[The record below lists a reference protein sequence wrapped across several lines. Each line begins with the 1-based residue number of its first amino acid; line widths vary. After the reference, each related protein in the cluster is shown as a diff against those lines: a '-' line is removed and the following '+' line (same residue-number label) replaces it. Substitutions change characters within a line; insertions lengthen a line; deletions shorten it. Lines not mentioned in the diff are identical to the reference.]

1 MEINEWYDSK
11 LEQFG
16 ENDYRSLNWGDKD
29 GKSAKARY
37 QQMFEQYDWSN
48 KRILEVG
55 CGWGSFFDFNFKCDY
70 YHGIDINPK
79 LINIAIDKF
88 IYPKRTNIIFKTSDI
103 FKYNSINSSFD
114 IAISSGVAGNRQG
127 PADTPGKLMHY
138 LSFMFNSANTVMI
151 NFPSNRATIRSEY
164 VEYFAPEYIIS
175 QALNL
180 TNNIQLIHKDRSDF
194 LLPQL
199 QQFIINNMIFI
210 LLD

>member
-1 MEINEWYDSK
+1 MKINEWYDSK

-16 ENDYRSLNWGDKD
+16 ENDFRSLNWGDKE

-37 QQMFEQYDWSN
+37 QQMFEHYDWSN

-88 IYPKRTNIIFKTSDI
+88 ICPKCTNIKFKTSDI
-103 FKYNSINSSFD
+103 FKYNSINSNFD

-180 TNNIQLIHKDRSDF
+180 TNNIQLIHKNQSDF
-194 LLPQL
+194 LL
-199 QQFIINNMIFI
+199 I
-210 LLD
+210 LKHNE

>member
-1 MEINEWYDSK
+1 MKINEWYDSK

-16 ENDYRSLNWGDKD
+16 ENDFRSLNWGDKE

-37 QQMFEQYDWSN
+37 QQMFEQYDWSD
-48 KRILEVG
+48 KKILEIG
-55 CGWGSFFDFNFKCDY
+55 CGWGSFFDFGFKCDY
-70 YHGIDINPK
+70 YYGVDINSKLIDIANK
-79 LINIAIDKF
+79 KYKNK
-88 IYPKRTNIIFKTSDI
+88 IFKTEDI
-103 FKYNSINSSFD
+103 SNVNSINSGFD
-114 IAISSGVAGNRQG
+114 VAISSGVAGNRQG

-138 LSFMFNSANTVMI
+138 LNFMFNSANTVMI

-194 LLPQL
+194 LL
-199 QQFIINNMIFI
+199 I
-210 LLD
+210 LKHNE

>member
-1 MEINEWYDSK
+1 MKINEWYDTK

-16 ENDYRSLNWGDKD
+16 EDDFRSLNWGDKE

-37 QQMFEQYDWSN
+37 QQMFEQYNWSN

-55 CGWGSFFDFNFKCDY
+55 CGWGSFFSFGFGCKY

-79 LINIAIDKF
+79 LISIAIDKH
-88 IYPKRTNIIFKTSDI
+88 KCHKCTNRIFKVEDI
-103 FKYNSINSSFD
+103 SKYNSINSGFD

-180 TNNIQLIHKDRSDF
+180 TNNIQLIHKNKSDF
-194 LLPQL
+194 LL
-199 QQFIINNMIFI
+199 I
-210 LLD
+210 LKHNE

>member
-1 MEINEWYDSK
+1 MKINEWYDSK

-16 ENDYRSLNWGDKD
+16 ENDFRSLNWGDKE

-37 QQMFEQYDWSN
+37 QQMFEQYDWSD
-48 KRILEVG
+48 KKILEIG
-55 CGWGSFFDFNFKCDY
+55 CGWGSFFDFGFKCDY
-70 YHGIDINPK
+70 YYGVDINSKLIDIANK
-79 LINIAIDKF
+79 KYKNK
-88 IYPKRTNIIFKTSDI
+88 IFKTEDI
-103 FKYNSINSSFD
+103 SNVNSINSGFD
-114 IAISSGVAGNRQG
+114 VAISSGVAGNRQG

-180 TNNIQLIHKDRSDF
+180 TNNIQLIHKNQSDF
-194 LLPQL
+194 LL
-199 QQFIINNMIFI
+199 I
-210 LLD
+210 LKHNE

>member
-1 MEINEWYDSK
+1 MKINEWYDSK

-16 ENDYRSLNWGDKD
+16 ENYYRSLNWGDKD

-48 KRILEVG
+48 KKVLEIG

-79 LINIAIDKF
+79 LINIATDKF
-88 IYPKRTNIIFKTSDI
+88 ICHKCTNIIFETSDI
-103 FKYNSINSSFD
+103 FKYNSINSNFD
-114 IAISSGVAGNRQG
+114 IAISSGVTGNRQG

-180 TNNIQLIHKDRSDF
+180 TNNIQLIHKNRSDF
-194 LLPQL
+194 LL
-199 QQFIINNMIFI
+199 I
-210 LLD
+210 LKHNE

>member
-1 MEINEWYDSK
+1 MKINEWYDSK

-48 KRILEVG
+48 KRVLEVG
-55 CGWGSFFDFNFKCDY
+55 CGWGSFFDFSFKCDY

-79 LINIAIDKF
+79 LIDIFNKKNKN
-88 IYPKRTNIIFKTSDI
+88 YNFKTEDI
-103 FKYNSINSSFD
+103 SLLKSINSSFD

-127 PADTPGKLMHY
+127 PADTPGKLMYY

-180 TNNIQLIHKDRSDF
+180 TNNVQLIHKNRSDF
-194 LLPQL
+194 LL
-199 QQFIINNMIFI
+199 I
-210 LLD
+210 LKHNE

>member
-48 KRILEVG
+48 KKVLEVG
-55 CGWGSFFDFNFKCDY
+55 CGWGSFFDFGFKCDY

-79 LINIAIDKF
+79 LIDIANKNNKNYNF
-88 IYPKRTNIIFKTSDI
+88 TTEDI
-103 FKYNSINSSFD
+103 SLLKSINSSFD

-127 PADTPGKLMHY
+127 PADTPGKLIHY

-180 TNNIQLIHKDRSDF
+180 TNNVQLIHKNRSDF
-194 LLPQL
+194 LL
-199 QQFIINNMIFI
+199 I
-210 LLD
+210 LKHNE

>member
-48 KRILEVG
+48 KKVLEIG

-194 LLPQL
+194 LL
-199 QQFIINNMIFI
+199 I
-210 LLD
+210 LKHNE

>member
-48 KRILEVG
+48 KKVLEVG
-55 CGWGSFFDFNFKCDY
+55 CGWGSFFDFGFKCDY

-79 LINIAIDKF
+79 LIDIANKKNKNYNF
-88 IYPKRTNIIFKTSDI
+88 TTEDI
-103 FKYNSINSSFD
+103 SLLKSINSSFD

-138 LSFMFNSANTVMI
+138 LNFMFNSANTVMI

-180 TNNIQLIHKDRSDF
+180 TNNVQLIHKNRSDF
-194 LLPQL
+194 LL
-199 QQFIINNMIFI
+199 I
-210 LLD
+210 LKHNE